1 MKRFAFILILC
12 CMGCQ
17 GISGVYHVTMKT
29 EPYDGDGD
37 GVQDGIT
44 IFLVF
49 RDRELE
55 PVSFYDAECTAVITV
70 YGDGILYEKEVFF
83 DSSELVGKAGG
94 GIVILS
100 EEAGIE
106 YGDVL
111 VVVTIE
117 GRGDFRCEKKNVR
130 LR

>member
-29 EPYDGDGD
+29 EPYDGNGD

-44 IFLVF
+44 IFLMF

-55 PVSFYDAECTAVITV
+55 PVSFYDAECTAVIRV
-70 YGDGILYEKEVFF
+70 YGDGVLYEKEVFF

-100 EEAGIE
+100 EEVGIE

-111 VVVTIE
+111 VVVTIK
-117 GRGDFRCEKKNVR
+117 GRGEFRCEKKKVR